1 MATDE
6 ELDRPPFFRT
16 WRGVYALVLGTLA
29 VSIVI
34 LSLLTWIY
42 R

>member
-29 VSIVI
+29 VSVVI
-34 LSLLTWIY
+34 LSLVTWIY

>member
-1 MATDE
+1 MATDD
-6 ELDRPPFFRT
+6 ELERPPFFRT

-29 VSIVI
+29 VSVVI
-34 LSLLTWIY
+34 LSLVTWIY